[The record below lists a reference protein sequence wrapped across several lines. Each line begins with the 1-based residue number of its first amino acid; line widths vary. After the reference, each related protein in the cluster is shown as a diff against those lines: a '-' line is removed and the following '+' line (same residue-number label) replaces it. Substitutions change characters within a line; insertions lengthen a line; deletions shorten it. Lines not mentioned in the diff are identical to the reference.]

1 MEHILGKGA
10 NMAKTTKEE
19 LTTQTNTSP
28 EPKQNRSLEAVTGSV
43 DTKVKAATDN
53 KDKGTVT
60 EFSVAETV
68 LSG

>member
-1 MEHILGKGA
+1 
-10 NMAKTTKEE
+10 MAKTTKEE

-53 KDKGTVT
+53 KDKGFIDILYDKIAGVMGG
-60 EFSVAETV
+60 
-68 LSG
+68 LSDNQNHH